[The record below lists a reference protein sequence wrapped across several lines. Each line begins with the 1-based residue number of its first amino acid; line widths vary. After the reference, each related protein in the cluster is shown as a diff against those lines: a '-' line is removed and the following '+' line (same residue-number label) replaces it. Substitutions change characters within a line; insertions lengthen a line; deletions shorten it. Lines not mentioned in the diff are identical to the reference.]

1 VLSIGDKAGLKS
13 GVQMIVVRGNQ
24 AIGKVRV
31 TSVEP
36 NTAIADVL
44 PGSMARGQSVQA
56 GDTVIYEGSR

>member
-1 VLSIGDKAGLKS
+1 
-13 GVQMIVVRGNQ
+13 MIVTRGNSM
-24 AIGKVRV
+24 IGKVRV

-56 GDTVIYEGSR
+56 GDAVIYEGAR